1 MVLSPLYGRGNRDT
15 KKRSNLC
22 EVSRCLNPSLQDPRT
37 CGSFHCPPAA
47 VSSWHY
53 KKLKEI
59 MASLVDWLSLSAQF
73 LFPLSQLRTVGLS
86 SDLVQE
92 GEFDSFP
99 RTAFLKLLEGTSL
112 VVQWLRLC
120 ASAMMGTGS
129 IPDWGTKIPHAARHN
144 HKKNIK

>member
-1 MVLSPLYGRGNRDT
+1 MGRADGSLSRVDVSAEASASAAAPVCELDHWAWHLSPG
-15 KKRSNLC
+15 
-22 EVSRCLNPSLQDPRT
+22 
-37 CGSFHCPPAA
+37 
-47 VSSWHY
+47 
-53 KKLKEI
+53 I

-120 ASAMMGTGS
+120 ASAVMGTGS